1 MKKLGQVGKYNLC
14 KAVSTVLTVGTPIIA
29 LACQSSFFVH
39 NSGTAISATGV
50 FAILIACLFLKDKL
64 AEKFKVPSAFIIS
77 TAVLI
82 IIIVVERIL
91 QPMKIVCIASMV
103 ASGIDELTFK
113 RFYKRFEALM
123 PKEAEAYKFI
133 GFVFTTTKTLTGETE
148 NTETTQKAEEGEVN
162 EQEQT
167 ES

>member
-1 MKKLGQVGKYNLC
+1 MKKLGQVGKYNMC
-14 KAVSTVLTVGTPIIA
+14 KAISTVLTVGTPIIT
-29 LACQSSFFVH
+29 LACQSDFFVH

-50 FAILIACLFLKDKL
+50 FAILIACLFLKDKI
-64 AEKFKVPSAFIIS
+64 AENFKVTSAFVIS
-77 TAVLI
+77 TAVFILI
-82 IIIVVERIL
+82 LLVERIM

-167 ES
+167 D